1 MKNKNSYYHAY
12 QKLLNFPISLNHFC
26 SAKEEKILKYA
37 PLIKQVVE
45 RLAIRLP
52 VHLNREDLFSAG
64 IMGLLDAM
72 AKFDPEKKVK
82 FETYAEIRIKGAIL
96 DELRSRDWFSRSA
109 RQKANHLEKV
119 LHALGMKKGGNVED
133 EEVAKELGLSLEE
146 YYDLL
151 NEIRAVN
158 LLNIEGLEDKLL
170 PAGEKNLFN
179 LLTGEMENHPLHA
192 LTWQEL
198 KKDLAQ
204 AIEELSEREKTVL
217 NLYYYEELT
226 LKEIGEILGYTES
239 RICQI
244 HAQAIVKLRAKMREY
259 GEEKESLLSS

>member
-1 MKNKNSYYHAY
+1 MKNKNNYYHSY
-12 QKLLNFPISLNHFC
+12 QRLLNFPLSVKGF
-26 SAKEEKILKYA
+26 SSEKEELILKYA

-52 VHLNREDLFSAG
+52 AHINKEDLFSAG
-64 IMGLLDAM
+64 LIGLLDALT
-72 AKFDPEKKVK
+72 KFNPEKKVK

-96 DELRSRDWFSRSA
+96 DELRSLDWFSRSA

-119 LHALGMKKGGNVED
+119 LHILGMRKGGDLED
-133 EEVAKELGLSLEE
+133 EEIAQEMGLSLRE

-158 LLNIEGLEDKLL
+158 LLDIESLEEKFL
-170 PAGEKNLFN
+170 PNGEKNLFN
-179 LLTGEMENHPLHA
+179 LITGEMENHPLHEI
-192 LTWQEL
+192 TWQEL
-198 KKDLAQ
+198 KKDLAK
-204 AIEELSEREKTVL
+204 AIEELTEKEKVVL

-226 LKEIGEILGYTES
+226 LKEIGDVLGYTES

-244 HAQAIVKLRAKMREY
+244 HAKAILKLRAKLREY
-259 GEEKESLLSS
+259 LGKEEASLSS

>member
-1 MKNKNSYYHAY
+1 MKNKNNFYQSY
-12 QKLLNFPISLNHFC
+12 QKLLNLPSSLNRFS
-26 SAKEEKILKYA
+26 SAREEMILKYA

-52 VHLNREDLFSAG
+52 AHINKEDLFSAG

-72 AKFDPEKKVK
+72 DKFDPEKKVK

-96 DELRSRDWFSRSA
+96 DELRSLDWFSRSA

-119 LHALGMKKGGNVED
+119 LHTLGMKKGGNVED
-133 EEVAKELGLSLEE
+133 EEVAQEMGLSLGE

-158 LLNIEGLEDKLL
+158 LLDIESLEEKLL
-170 PAGEKNLFN
+170 PNGEKNIFN
-179 LLTGEMENHPLHA
+179 LITGEMEGHPLNEI
-192 LTWQEL
+192 TWQEL
-198 KKDLAQ
+198 KKDLAK
-204 AIEELSEREKTVL
+204 AIEELTEKEKMVL

-226 LKEIGEILGYTES
+226 LKEIGDLLGYTES

-244 HAQAIVKLRAKMREY
+244 HAQSILKIRSKLKEYLVK
-259 GEEKESLLSS
+259 EEVVLNY